1 MRTSSKP
8 LPFPK
13 LHKHTGQAYVRW
25 QGRPKYFGKF
35 GTDAAMRKYWAWV
48 AEIANGVKMPAGVIA
63 TCLVADLFRLYREQ
77 HNLDRWQQS
86 RMNNLEEFSGIHH
99 FSTAEYG
106 PLAFE
111 EHRRDLLST
120 GTRCARQVNDLMQF
134 AQRIFRWGV
143 SRQLVPLEVWT
154 MLKTVE
160 RLKPHESPKQTV
172 RRKPV
177 AAAIVAATLPYL
189 SDHCADMVRLIVAT
203 GARPGE
209 ILSLKAEEI
218 VKSYQARP
226 GWWFAEKAKHKT
238 ASRGKRRWVEFPPEC
253 HALLL
258 RRWPGACGFFFPVL
272 CPRKGMTLHYTVA
285 ALRQAL
291 GHACDRAKVE
301 RFSPYQ
307 LRHMTLTDIAGRE
320 GLARA
325 AEVAGH
331 DPRVT
336 ESHYLHE
343 PPKRAG

>member
-1 MRTSSKP
+1 MRP

-13 LHKHTGQAYVRW
+13 LHKSTGQAYVKY
-25 QGRPKYFGKF
+25 QKKMYYFGRH
-35 GTDAAMRKYWAWV
+35 GTPGADQKYWEWRAGLEGITPKPD
-48 AEIANGVKMPAGVIA
+48 ALHAPALPEVLKKYI
-63 TCLVADLFRLYREQ
+63 T
-77 HNLDRWQQS
+77 DRAPASNKASQLRIILKHLTGS
-86 RMNNLEEFSGIHH
+86 LGKLPVTKF
-99 FSTAEYG
+99 G
-106 PLAFE
+106 PLAFKQLRE
-111 EHRRDLLST
+111 NIAST
-120 GTRCARQVNDLMQF
+120 GTRCVPHVNALLRHLQLV
-134 AQRIFRWGV
+134 FRWMV
-143 SRQLVPLEVWT
+143 SEEIVPLSIWQE
-154 MLKTVE
+154 LKTVDP
-160 RLKPHESPKQTV
+160 LKEHPKCKPTV

-177 AAAIVAATLPYL
+177 PAAIVAAILPHL
-189 SDHCADMVRLIVAT
+189 SEHCADMVRLIVAT

-209 ILSLKAEEI
+209 ILSLRAEEI
-218 VKSYQARP
+218 VKNYQARP